1 MRMTKVVPTLTPHGL
16 VSSKGSS
23 IQHGRSVFAS
33 TILNIYLIYRLRG
46 PLTTTMDLRI
56 SADADIKRL
65 REMVQKLEEKNAG
78 LKAHDGSRLGREANT
93 GTTRYISDKMS
104 TNASPVL
111 SKVAVKLH
119 LDDVPLMNL
128 SDVDSE
134 EEDSW

>member
-1 MRMTKVVPTLTPHGL
+1 
-16 VSSKGSS
+16 
-23 IQHGRSVFAS
+23 
-33 TILNIYLIYRLRG
+33 
-46 PLTTTMDLRI
+46 MDLRI

-78 LKAHDGSRLGREANT
+78 LKTLDSPRLGRESANT
-93 GTTRYISDKMS
+93 ANRYTSDRM
-104 TNASPVL
+104 NASPV

-119 LDDVPLMNL
+119 LDEVPLLDL